1 MKKGSHYRILQTIR
15 QHGFYYDKEDFY
27 RSFIDQY
34 CMEEALTLLTK
45 ENNSIH
51 KTGLVIAPYDIQFG
65 IKLEELISKVGMPTF
80 QQKDINDLSEH
91 RILFYKTILLR
102 QRVLTQFHFLKGFFY
117 YAQITFLGYSDKT
130 NATLLNSVKDKYK
143 CPVSYEGSDKLCL
156 TDAAGNKLIVEKG
169 IYLTV
174 SYISGDPFPRRVIEE
189 QLLTKKEML
198 IQSANFEI
206 ERLSRLI

>member
-1 MKKGSHYRILQTIR
+1 MKKGSYYRILQTIR

-45 ENNSIH
+45 DNGSVH
-51 KTGLVIAPYDIQFG
+51 KTDMIIAPYDIQFG
-65 IKLEELISKVGMPTF
+65 IKLEELIPKVGRPDF
-80 QQKDINDLSEH
+80 HQKDINDLNDH

-117 YAQITFLGYSDKT
+117 YAQITFLSYNDKT
-130 NATLLNSVKDKYK
+130 NAALLNSVKDKYQ
-143 CPVSYEGSDKLCL
+143 CPVSFEASDIVCL
-156 TDAAGNKLIVEKG
+156 TDGVDNKLIVEKG

-174 SYISGDPFPRRVIEE
+174 SYICGDPFPSKVIEE
-189 QLLTKKEML
+189 QIRLKKDL
-198 IQSANFEI
+198 VIRSDNYEI
-206 ERLSRLI
+206 ERLSKLI